1 VRSIHSGRYAKLLA
15 LGVML
20 APLAACSMP
29 DFLSM
34 PAFLSYPPQVR
45 GDRID
50 PDQIKQLVPG
60 TSTRADVTALVG
72 SPTAKATFDDNTWI
86 YISEV
91 TKPQI
96 GGTQSVLDQQVY
108 LMTFDSRGVLTAIQ
122 KKTMDDRKSVA
133 MVSRT
138 TPSPGTE
145 ASVIQ
150 QLLGNVGRFGAGSLP
165 GTPAGA
171 QGSSTNPG
179 NF

>member
-1 VRSIHSGRYAKLLA
+1 VRSLHFGRFAKLLA

-20 APLAACSMP
+20 ALLGGCS
-29 DFLSM
+29 L

-50 PDQIKQLVPG
+50 PDQVKQLVPG

-72 SPTAKATFDDNTWI
+72 SPTAKASFDDNTWI

-91 TKPQI
+91 TKPEI
-96 GGTQSVLDQQVY
+96 GGTQGVLDQQVY
-108 LMTFDSRGVLTAIQ
+108 LMTFDARGVLSGIQ
-122 KKTMDDRKSVA
+122 KKTLDDGKPVA

-145 ASVIQ
+145 ASVMQ
-150 QLLGNVGRFGAGSLP
+150 QLLGNVGRFSPGNLP
-165 GTPAGA
+165 GSNPGA
-171 QGSSTNPG
+171 QGGSTNPG